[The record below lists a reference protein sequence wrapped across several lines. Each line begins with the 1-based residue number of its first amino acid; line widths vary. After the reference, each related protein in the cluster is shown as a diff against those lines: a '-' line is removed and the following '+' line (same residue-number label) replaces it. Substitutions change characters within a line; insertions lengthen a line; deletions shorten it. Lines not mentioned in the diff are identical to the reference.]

1 MTEEKKTPAELR
13 QAERDSIIVQSS
25 KKDDDG
31 NPIVDKKAD
40 DAKPTDDGAELA
52 GDSKEDKQ
60 EVVAE
65 AKEEKIEASEKTE
78 EDLEAEKLE
87 AKTAAEKARIQKRI
101 DKEVAKRKVLEDEV
115 TELKKLL
122 AAKEGDGEKL
132 TKEDVEKE
140 AKRIAIELN
149 NERQFTADCNRLA
162 DAAKKLDKEFDSK
175 MKSLAEDVAPIP
187 GYMIGALADL
197 KNNAG
202 GAVLKYFTDNPDIYE
217 DVIALPPMKMV
228 GEIKDIS
235 FKLEA
240 ETKPKPKAVSKV
252 PAPNEPV
259 GGKGGSNSMVITEAD
274 TKDMQTFVKKR
285 QMQLEERNRLR
296 RARMR

>member
-1 MTEEKKTPAELR
+1 MTDEKKTPAELR
-13 QAERDSIIVQSS
+13 QAERDSIVVQTN

-40 DAKPTDDGAELA
+40 DDKPTDDGTELA

-60 EVVAE
+60 EIVAE

-149 NERQFTADCNRLA
+149 NERQFTEDCNRLA

-187 GYMIGALADL
+187 GYMIGILADL
-197 KNNAG
+197 DNG
-202 GAVLKYFTDNPDIYE
+202 GAVLRHFTDNADIYE
-217 DVIALPPMKMV
+217 DIIALPPMKMGV
-228 GEIKDIS
+228 AVTKLAS
-235 FKLEA
+235 KLEA
-240 ETKPKPKAVSKV
+240 EIKPKPKAVSKV

-285 QMQLEERNRLR
+285 QMQLEERKRLR
-296 RARMR
+296 MAGMR